1 MMQQTD
7 MVVKVSKLGENIEA
21 LSKKPDAQLSDL
33 LTKAGCRVL
42 TPSVGF

>member
-1 MMQQTD
+1 MVLSTV

-33 LTKAGCRVL
+33 LTKAGCTIL
-42 TPSVGF
+42 T